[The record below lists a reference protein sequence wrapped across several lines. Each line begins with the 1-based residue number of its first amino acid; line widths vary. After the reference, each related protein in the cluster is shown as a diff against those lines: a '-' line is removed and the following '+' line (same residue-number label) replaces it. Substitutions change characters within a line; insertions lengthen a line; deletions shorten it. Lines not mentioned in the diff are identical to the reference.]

1 MQMDRNPEYDI
12 YKAMQRI
19 ENELIE
25 SMMRNF
31 DRHRAEEK
39 KEGYNW
45 TAWQAEQLKALEQYK
60 QRNLKKYQGA
70 FGKLNSDIESMI
82 RLMRQT
88 GRASQEIGILE
99 ALKKG
104 YRIHKEIKSAKTE
117 GRFFKV
123 NDRKLNALIKATM
136 NDMEKAEQAVLR
148 MANDKYRKAIFAAQV
163 YANTGAGTYEKAVD
177 MATKDML
184 SAGLN
189 CVEYKNGARH
199 TLANYARMAIKTAN
213 KRAYLMGEGE
223 KRAEWGVHTVILKKR
238 GNACPLCLPFVGK
251 ILIDDVYSGG
261 SKADGNYPLLSAAMA
276 AGLYHPNCKDIHT
289 TYFPGISTPP
299 EGVNKEDVEK
309 AKEDYTDEQKQNYC
323 KNNAERFRRM
333 SENSLDPD
341 NKRKYGARAQEWEE
355 KERVYQKS
363 VGEDNAHLSEEV
375 AGSELVRTFDI
386 PTDNNTQ
393 SFKDVVIEKSS
404 IEIKKD
410 KTAITAN
417 RILTSKNNLYLSQKA
432 KLKPKGL
439 QLVDNSISEA
449 MKKLSIEDTEGFP
462 AIVIVGQS
470 EMKPGVPASFNP
482 YRNVLYVNEL
492 FTNRKSILTAQ
503 KIYAASEDVIST
515 YVHELIHWQDAMKYK
530 KKFGSIDEKYMDW
543 IIQNSRK
550 KLEKLKKNRYNMYEI
565 SEYASTMMDERR
577 FDEVYTECRVKILF
591 KE

>member
-309 AKEDYTDEQKQNYC
+309 AKEDYTNEQKQNYC
-323 KNNAERFRRM
+323 KNNAERFQRM

-341 NKRKYGARAQEWEE
+341 NKRKYAARAKEWEE

-363 VGEDNAHLSEEV
+363 VGEDNAHLSEKV
-375 AGSELVRTFDI
+375 ADNKLFADVTEEWYSNATPDSHKVIDLQEYAVDGTTYKVDGKHVLMDYKEKERQVAEL
-386 PTDNNTQ
+386 
-393 SFKDVVIEKSS
+393 IEKELGGEMYMVPRVLDPPKISTPDYIFRGEKYDLKELS
-404 IEIKKD
+404 GTSGKLVY
-410 KTAITAN
+410 N
-417 RILTSKNNLYLSQKA
+417 RVSK
-432 KLKPKGL
+432 
-439 QLVDNSISEA
+439 
-449 MKKLSIEDTEGFP
+449 MKKQANNFILEISNCPLSEEEIRKQIEYVYWSGHTEFVDKF
-462 AIVIVGQS
+462 IVI
-470 EMKPGVPASFNP
+470 KDN
-482 YRNVLYVNEL
+482 
-492 FTNRKSILTAQ
+492 
-503 KIYAASEDVIST
+503 
-515 YVHELIHWQDAMKYK
+515 
-530 KKFGSIDEKYMDW
+530 
-543 IIQNSRK
+543 
-550 KLEKLKKNRYNMYEI
+550 
-565 SEYASTMMDERR
+565 
-577 FDEVYTECRVKILF
+577 KILNIF
-591 KE
+591 MRNKK

>member
-1 MQMDRNPEYDI
+1 MSEYNTI
-12 YKAMQRI
+12 KAIQRI

-25 SMMRNF
+25 SMIRNF

-39 KEGYNW
+39 EAGYDW

-60 QRNLKKYQGA
+60 RRNMKEYQGR

-104 YRIHKEIKSAKTE
+104 YQIGKEIQKASIE

-136 NDMEKAEQAVLR
+136 DDMKKAEQAVLR
-148 MANDKYRKAIFAAQV
+148 MANDKYRKVIFDAQV

-189 CVEYKNGARH
+189 CVEYANGARH

-223 KRAEWGVHTVILKKR
+223 MRAEWGVHTVIVKKR

-251 ILIDDVYSGG
+251 VMIDDVYSGG
-261 SKADGNYPLLSAAMA
+261 SKADGNYPLLSQAMA
-276 AGLYHPNCKDIHT
+276 AGYLHPNCKDIHT

-299 EGVNKEDVEK
+299 EGANKEDVEK
-309 AKEDYTDEQKQNYC
+309 AKEDYTNEQKQNYC
-323 KNNAERFRRM
+323 AKNAERFRRM

-355 KERVYQKS
+355 KEKHYQKS
-363 VGEDNAHLSEEV
+363 VGEDSREYRISTGKSNEEYN
-375 AGSELVRTFDI
+375 SKKIELGEI
-386 PTDNNTQ
+386 SLDN
-393 SFKDVVIEKSS
+393 
-404 IEIKKD
+404 
-410 KTAITAN
+410 
-417 RILTSKNNLYLSQKA
+417 
-432 KLKPKGL
+432 
-439 QLVDNSISEA
+439 
-449 MKKLSIEDTEGFP
+449 IEDALEYFEDNIRLQTVEN
-462 AIVIVGQS
+462 AIVIDKKGKVTQFIGTHESVSIFDVDLQGAYITHNHPVSEGIVSFGQNDF
-470 EMKPGVPASFNP
+470 MFLRDNQHINFRCVNKQYNYNVKVLKPIDDLSYN
-482 YRNVLYVNEL
+482 LYYNKAMANYLPGEDMQHLVFEEL
-492 FTNRKSILTAQ
+492 RK
-503 KIYAASEDVIST
+503 DG
-515 YVHELIHWQDAMKYK
+515 YVHYE
-530 KKFGSIDEKYMDW
+530 
-543 IIQNSRK
+543 RK
-550 KLEKLKKNRYNMYEI
+550 KVDK
-565 SEYASTMMDERR
+565 SSSG
-577 FDEVYTECRVKILF
+577 
-591 KE
+591 

>member
-60 QRNLKKYQGA
+60 RRNLKKYQGA
-70 FGKLNSDIESMI
+70 FGKLNADIESMI

-309 AKEDYTDEQKQNYC
+309 AKEDYINEQKQNYC
-323 KNNAERFRRM
+323 KNNAERFQRM

-341 NKRKYGARAQEWEE
+341 NKRKYAARAKEWEE
-355 KERVYQKS
+355 KEKFYQKS
-363 VGEDNAHLSEEV
+363 TGEDSLSVEEQAALTKYISPDSYILNDKLRKGIGLTEDEKDWIMNLDNALDKMPDYEGTVYRSVSEF
-375 AGSELVRTFDI
+375 GIKDI
-386 PTDNNTQ
+386 DAFIDGHVVGGRKIFPSYISSSLGVYDE
-393 SFKDVVIEKSS
+393 SFPIQYVIKS
-404 IEIKKD
+404 KHG
-410 KTAITAN
+410 
-417 RILTSKNNLYLSQKA
+417 KNVNHY
-432 KLKPKGL
+432 
-439 QLVDNSISEA
+439 N
-449 MKKLSIEDTEGFP
+449 
-462 AIVIVGQS
+462 QS
-470 EMKPGVPASFNP
+470 EK
-482 YRNVLYVNEL
+482 E
-492 FTNRKSILTAQ
+492 
-503 KIYAASEDVIST
+503 
-515 YVHELIHWQDAMKYK
+515 
-530 KKFGSIDEKYMDW
+530 
-543 IIQNSRK
+543 
-550 KLEKLKKNRYNMYEI
+550 
-565 SEYASTMMDERR
+565 
-577 FDEVYTECRVKILF
+577 ILF
-591 KE
+591 KRNSRFLITKVQGNTIWMEEI